1 MNLALIIIIV
11 IAVILAI
18 FGGLNSALSWL
29 LWVAI
34 IVGVIALIVFLFRV
48 ISGNRTAIK
57 LARRPAEGPPRSP
70 PGSTDAAAILAAAS
84 DRVRAVFPRMTALT
98 PQLDARRSQT
108 RSSRPGSTAPG
119 RARRALGAIERDGS
133 GRSRRAPNGS

>member
-29 LWVAI
+29 LWVAL

-48 ISGNRTAIK
+48 ISGNRSSVEDS
-57 LARRPAEGPPRSP
+57 RRPAEAVARLP
-70 PGSTDAAAILAAAS
+70 PGARMPRPYLVAASVCSGRACTQLTWRAAANRRRTRERTRLAAAS
-84 DRVRAVFPRMTALT
+84 W
-98 PQLDARRSQT
+98 
-108 RSSRPGSTAPG
+108 
-119 RARRALGAIERDGS
+119 
-133 GRSRRAPNGS
+133 